1 MLRDLAWMGIEWDE
15 GPDKGGPHGPYRQSE
30 RTALYKEYVDKL
42 VEAGQAYPCF
52 CTDEEITQMKAEAGK
67 EMFFFFFLSLF
78 LPPKKGRSRR

>member
-42 VEAGQAYPCF
+42 VEDGAGLPVLLHRRGDHA
-52 CTDEEITQMKAEAGK
+52 DEG
-67 EMFFFFFLSLF
+67 
-78 LPPKKGRSRR
+78 GRR